1 MNVKEKI
8 YAIKDKKGM
17 TLEQIAT
24 KADLSRDT
32 IMKWDTN
39 SPSIKN
45 LRKVADALGVPLKE
59 LIED

>member
-8 YAIKDKKGM
+8 YAIKDKKDM
-17 TLEQIAT
+17 TLEQIAER
-24 KADLSRDT
+24 AELSRDT
-32 IMKWDTN
+32 IMKWDKN

-45 LRKVADALGVPLKE
+45 LKKVANALGVPLKE

>member
-17 TLEQIAT
+17 TLSGLAE
-24 KADLSRDT
+24 KADISRDT
-32 IMKWDTN
+32 IMKWDIN

-45 LRKVADALGVPLKE
+45 LQKVADALEVPLTE
-59 LIED
+59 LLGD